1 MISEECLTIEWIK
14 IASAQNNNVDKILVE
29 KAIRA
34 LRLLE
39 GLVEENV
46 EFVFKGGTSLML
58 LLESTKRLSIDIDI
72 IVEKLKTQK
81 ISNAYIAQLNIIKEL
96 CKKPIILPIILLQL
110 LIEVTIIK
118 VVC

>member
-1 MISEECLTIEWIK
+1 MISEECLTIGWIK
-14 IASAQNNNVDKILVE
+14 TASARNNSADKILVE

-39 GLVEENV
+39 GLVDENV

-72 IVEKLKTQK
+72 IIEKKVDLTKQF
-81 ISNAYIAQLNIIKEL
+81 SNIVKKKGFTRFEL
-96 CKKPIILPIILLQL
+96 QDREKRSHI
-110 LIEVTIIK
+110 
-118 VVC
+118 

>member
-14 IASAQNNNVDKILVE
+14 TASAQNNSADKILVE

-34 LRLLE
+34 LKLLE
-39 GLVEENV
+39 GLVDEKV

-72 IVEKLKTQK
+72 IIGIKGKYVCRVRIGIAKV
-81 ISNAYIAQLNIIKEL
+81 IS
-96 CKKPIILPIILLQL
+96 
-110 LIEVTIIK
+110 TR
-118 VVC
+118 

>member
-14 IASAQNNNVDKILVE
+14 TASAQNNNGDKILVE

-46 EFVFKGGTSLML
+46 EFAFKGGTSLIL
-58 LLESTKRLSIDIDI
+58 LLESTRRLSIDIDI
-72 IVEKLKTQK
+72 VIENKADLKEQFANIVKNKGFTRFELQERGKSSLLYFFRKL
-81 ISNAYIAQLNIIKEL
+81 SH
-96 CKKPIILPIILLQL
+96 
-110 LIEVTIIK
+110 
-118 VVC
+118 